1 MSTNTSRL
9 ALLKPDGS
17 ETVNVGTQV
26 NANFDVIDLN
36 MNFRVCTSSTRPSS
50 PYTGQSIFET
60 DTGNSYVR
68 SATGTWVQLLNSSGS
83 QLLLNNTNNATLS
96 STGHAVQI
104 GPTSGINLIM
114 DNDSLVAR
122 NNGAAS
128 ALTLNGTGGNV
139 TIGATGSTVTI
150 PGTLKAGGFWAPV
163 YVNKTS
169 STTRASTTTFADD
182 PDLTMTLEA
191 NATYIVEMFLSLGGI
206 DAAKI
211 KTAWTVPSGATG
223 NRAVDGPGST
233 ANQSN
238 TDNVSGRYGVHNFT
252 TSVTY
257 GTRNDNTLFFKVTE
271 TATVTT
277 TNAGTLA
284 LQWAQATS
292 SGTSSVCALGSWMRV
307 TRIL

>member
-96 STGHAVQI
+96 STGPAVQI

-182 PDLTMTLEA
+182 PDL
-191 NATYIVEMFLSLGGI
+191 
-206 DAAKI
+206 
-211 KTAWTVPSGATG
+211 
-223 NRAVDGPGST
+223 
-233 ANQSN
+233 
-238 TDNVSGRYGVHNFT
+238 
-252 TSVTY
+252 
-257 GTRNDNTLFFKVTE
+257 
-271 TATVTT
+271 
-277 TNAGTLA
+277 
-284 LQWAQATS
+284 
-292 SGTSSVCALGSWMRV
+292 
-307 TRIL
+307 